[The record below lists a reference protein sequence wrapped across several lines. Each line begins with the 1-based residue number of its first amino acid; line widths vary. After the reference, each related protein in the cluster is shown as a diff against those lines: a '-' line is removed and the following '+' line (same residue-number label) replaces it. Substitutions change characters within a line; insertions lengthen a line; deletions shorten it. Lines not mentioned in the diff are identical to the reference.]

1 MNIRQIKPKSKK
13 GLTLIE
19 IVVGVTIVVIVFA
32 STLGAMVSGYTT
44 TLKNADENKAAI
56 KSAAVNEIIMK
67 TISNLNLEDEASVND
82 IINTINDSNNVI
94 KVAAEKECS
103 NIKYVSYGD
112 FLKEA
117 KGDEQ
122 YTIIAE
128 QTSDITSGSTK
139 KTVKGI
145 IIKTAVKSSSGFVS
159 NETFVPYA
167 SI

>member
-67 TISNLNLEDEASVND
+67 TISNLNLEDGAAVND
-82 IINTINDSNNVI
+82 IINTINDSDNVI

-103 NIKYVSYGD
+103 NIKYVSSGD
-112 FLKEA
+112 FLKET

-122 YTIIAE
+122 YTIIANQSSE
-128 QTSDITSGSTK
+128 IEYNGTK

-145 IIKTAVKSSSGFVS
+145 TIKTAVKSSSGFVS
-159 NETFVPYA
+159 NETFVPYSRA
-167 SI
+167 